1 MTGTR
6 AKKLTTNIH
15 SVAVHIGNG
24 DVIEPGQAI
33 PDGVDDATREALIA
47 TGFFG

>member
-6 AKKLTTNIH
+6 AKKLLTNKH
-15 SVAVHIGNG
+15 TVAVHIGNG

-33 PDGVDDATREALIA
+33 PDGVDAETRAALIA
-47 TGFFG
+47 TGFFD